1 MVKNLRI
8 YSKQNIKKRTVHKL
22 IILLK
27 KELNF
32 IINNLEISF
41 VNSADIIQVNREYL
55 KHENSTD
62 IITFDYAK
70 LNSSL
75 EGEIIIS
82 FDDALYNSKRFRTS
96 INAELLRLIIHGVLH
111 LLGYKDKKSNERR
124 AMKLKEDL
132 LTHKYKFLAKEM

>member
-1 MVKNLRI
+1 LWLRI
-8 YSKQNIKKRTVHKL
+8 YSKQDIKKRTVHKL

-32 IINNLEISF
+32 TINNLEISF

-55 KHENSTD
+55 KHKNSTD

-82 FDDALYNSKRFRTS
+82 YDDALYNSKRFRTS

>member
-32 IINNLEISF
+32 TINNLEISF

-55 KHENSTD
+55 KHKNSTD

-111 LLGYKDKKSNERR
+111 LLGYKDKKRNDKRVI
-124 AMKLKEDL
+124 KLKENL
-132 LTHKYKFLAKEM
+132 LTHKYKFLAKEI

>member
-1 MVKNLRI
+1 MWLRI
-8 YSKQNIKKRTVHKL
+8 YSKQDIKKRTVHKL

-32 IINNLEISF
+32 TINNLEISF

-55 KHENSTD
+55 KHKNSTD

-82 FDDALYNSKRFRTS
+82 YDDALYNSKRFRTS